1 MQTVQTLQKYVSGSA
16 AFLVSKGVMINGN
29 LLDANGISA
38 LSRLGIAQIVG
49 QADKPNGKRGR
60 AGNVFRIE
68 ESENV
73 KISLKA

>member
-1 MQTVQTLQKYVSGSA
+1 MKNFVTGSA
-16 AFLVSKGVMINGN
+16 SNLIEQGVMINGN
-29 LLDANGISA
+29 VLDANGISA

-49 QADKPNGKRGR
+49 QADKPEGKRGR

-73 KISLKA
+73 KISFKA